1 MTIQPT
7 TPQKGTLNYSGP
19 DGLSERLLTP
29 STTLQVQQMLKKAL
43 QGEDIEEIIQKIAK
57 AAKLAMVEAFIQEHT
72 NADLL
77 ELYQRKEKKANRSKG
92 HYGNA
97 KILNQELLL
106 QRLATKEWNKE
117 WICMRILGPLI
128 FKESRAATKRYQT
141 AIASVASLLISPQ
154 KPSQPAAL
162 SKPAPS
168 PQPRP
173 ATNLIGQGQQ
183 EQAPLRALKKI
194 IRLPVRVTTQE
205 LNNGRWSMKT
215 KGGQEVVDGVD
226 EI

>member
-1 MTIQPT
+1 MMIQPT

-128 FKESRAATKRYQT
+128 FEESRAATKRYQT
-141 AIASVASLLISPQ
+141 VIALVASLLISLQ
-154 KPSQPAAL
+154 KLLQPAAL
-162 SKPAPS
+162 LKLAPS

-173 ATNLIGQGQQ
+173 ATNLIG
-183 EQAPLRALKKI
+183 
-194 IRLPVRVTTQE
+194 
-205 LNNGRWSMKT
+205 
-215 KGGQEVVDGVD
+215 
-226 EI
+226 